1 MVTQQWA
8 RYGLLMIETEEQNKN
23 FSASFT
29 CRTKVAEPN
38 GVQAKRVFE
47 NSQRVDTR
55 EQPPARP
62 FQHFPLCG
70 GRTIID
76 DAHPLSASGLLRIEQ
91 KNRTKLVNAVLCTT
105 YLPSKVVD
113 PKGILK
119 QPLVTSLLSWWSNHN

>member
-1 MVTQQWA
+1 
-8 RYGLLMIETEEQNKN
+8 MIETEEQNKN

-38 GVQAKRVFE
+38 GVQAKNGIRE
-47 NSQRVDTR
+47 QPKGTR

-91 KNRTKLVNAVLCTT
+91 KNRTKLVNAVLCI
-105 YLPSKVVD
+105 YYIPSKVVD